1 VLLIWRKLGV
11 FPSRQNASMG
21 VKCDPD
27 KSDNLL
33 GVSMKK
39 HLLATAVALLPLA
52 AQAQQGQVNIICSV
66 QAEQCNLVQTV
77 FAKTT
82 GIKVNLTHKA
92 SGEAMAQLNAEKANP
107 KTDVWYGGTGDPH
120 MQAAELGLTLEYKS
134 TTLPQLYDW
143 AQKQAAQ
150 TGYKTVGIYS
160 GPLGISYNTEAMT
173 KKKLQPPK
181 CWADLLDP
189 KWKGEI
195 QAPNPNTSGTAY
207 VQIATLVQLMGEE
220 KAFDYLKALHKNINQ
235 YTRSGAAP
243 VKNAARGENLI
254 GVAFAHEAAVELANG
269 FPMVSNTPCE
279 GTGAEIGSMS
289 LIKGA
294 RNLETAKKFYEWALT
309 PGAQEL
315 GVAAKQFQ
323 LPSNT
328 ASKLDARMP
337 DFKKAKMINYDYVK
351 YGSSAERKRLIERW
365 EKEVNSLPR

>member
-1 VLLIWRKLGV
+1 MKRLEFATV
-11 FPSRQNASMG
+11 FAT
-21 VKCDPD
+21 V
-27 KSDNLL
+27 
-33 GVSMKK
+33 
-39 HLLATAVALLPLA
+39 LATVGLT
-52 AQAQQGQVNIICSV
+52 AQAEGQVNIICSV

-77 FAKTT
+77 FSKST

-120 MQAAELGLTLEYKS
+120 MQAAELGLTMVYKS
-134 TTLPQLYDW
+134 ASLPHLRDW
-143 AQKQAAQ
+143 AQQQAEQ
-150 TGYKTVGIYS
+150 TGFKTVGIYS
-160 GPLGISYNTEAMT
+160 GPLGISYNTEAMA

-207 VQIATLVQLMGEE
+207 VEIATLVQLMGEE
-220 KAFDYLKALHKNINQ
+220 KAFDYLKALHKNISQ
-235 YTRSGAAP
+235 YTRSGAGP

-254 GVAFAHEAAVELANG
+254 GVAFAHEAPVEAANG
-269 FPMVSNTPCE
+269 FPVVSNTPCE

-289 LIKGA
+289 LIQGA
-294 RNLETAKKFYEWALT
+294 RNLAEAKRFYEWALT

-323 LPSNT
+323 LPSNK
-328 ASKLDARMP
+328 AAKLDERMP
-337 DFKKAKMINYDYVK
+337 DFAKAKMIKYDYAK
-351 YGSSAERKRLIERW
+351 YGSSAERKRLIGRW